1 MCLLKTSQN
10 NRSLCKRSEAS
21 SRIQIYAYILY
32 IYIYLYIYNVIY
44 IYKHRFGR
52 ASHLRRRQKGACPG
66 GFLQSL
72 PPNGSNWPNPYIRGL
87 GSGSFTKTWH
97 FCMRQQ
103 KYSGKRI
110 KKKGGGQQETET
122 KRIAPST
129 VPTFRKEVRNG
140 GARYPFITREK
151 KKKGGGRCREQEAG
165 SQQHSA
171 TFFLFHLST
180 VRAAAEEEEDQ
191 SWSPLAV
198 VQQPPTDTT
207 LAITHGRRGEDQAG
221 AGGGTGT
228 RGRRRRARWLFLL
241 QVVTIV

>member
-151 KKKGGGRCREQEAG
+151 KKKREEGGAG
-165 SQQHSA
+165 SKRLVRSSIQP
-171 TFFLFHLST
+171 LFSSFT
-180 VRAAAEEEEDQ
+180 CPQ
-191 SWSPLAV
+191 
-198 VQQPPTDTT
+198 
-207 LAITHGRRGEDQAG
+207 
-221 AGGGTGT
+221 
-228 RGRRRRARWLFLL
+228 
-241 QVVTIV
+241 